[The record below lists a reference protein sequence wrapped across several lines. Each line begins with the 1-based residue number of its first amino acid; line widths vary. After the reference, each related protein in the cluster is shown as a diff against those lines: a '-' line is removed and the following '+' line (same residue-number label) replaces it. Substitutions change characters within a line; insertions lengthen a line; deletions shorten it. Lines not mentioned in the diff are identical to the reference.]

1 MCNIR
6 YNAEETWII
15 SYTMSLS
22 TMCHAVVINRRINHL
37 HTIPPFVFF
46 HFEWKNLLLP
56 RNIQLHLLHEIE
68 ILGSKFGNRI
78 MASHQLNFVR
88 GGLSRDA
95 NYLAQWSYDFYLRR
109 DRDLL
114 NDAFDRFLENLD
126 FRYHVDVSSRNLAEF
141 SRVIARNSYL

>member
-1 MCNIR
+1 
-6 YNAEETWII
+6 
-15 SYTMSLS
+15 MSLS

-37 HTIPPFVFF
+37 HTISPFVLF

-68 ILGSKFGNRI
+68 ILGSKFGNRG
-78 MASHQLNFVR
+78 SHQLNFVEA
-88 GGLSRDA
+88 GLSRDA

-126 FRYHVDVSSRNLAEF
+126 FRRDTTSTF
-141 SRVIARNSYL
+141 RVGTSLNSLE